1 MNEMSKPSPHG
12 NKRGFYRRLKLCAC
26 LLCFFCLNGWAENYA
41 QMLTVSLKDATL
53 KEVFTWVEQ
62 NSNYRF
68 LYKSADV
75 SKVKVGDVQVE
86 NTSVEALL
94 DLCLAHTGLI
104 YERDADLIVVKA
116 GKPVAQTVEE
126 VRAKGTVVDVEGN
139 PLPGVAVMIAG
150 TTVGVSTDANGNFEI
165 LCPGNL
171 SEVKLVFSF
180 IGMKAQTVIYKGK
193 DLKVV
198 MEEDAIEL
206 DAANVVETGYQT
218 IDRRHLTSSITS
230 VRAEDILVPGMTSIE
245 QALEGRIPDLI
256 LMNNSGEVG
265 ATPRIRIRGTSTI
278 IGNRQ
283 PLWVLDGVVLTDPVD
298 VDPQDLNNPDY
309 VNIIGNAIAGI
320 NPQDIERIDVLK
332 DASATALY
340 GTQAANGVIVVTTK
354 RGVSGKVRISYSHS
368 SKITRRPRYTDKA
381 INLMNSQERMQFGKD
396 LVDSHYFFPEH
407 MVMVGYEGAYYNWM
421 NGALTYD
428 QFLDEVQRYET
439 VNTDWFDILT
449 RDAYSHSHTLSISGG
464 SDKIKYYSSFGIS
477 QDDGVTKTSYSDR
490 YSIMLNLDTRLSDK
504 FMASLRINGN
514 VLNKNHVPDEVNAM
528 DYAYNTTRALPC
540 YNDDGSLYYYKR
552 NNEQYTGLNYNIL
565 NEINNS
571 SQEYAGNTIMATL
584 DLRYNMFDFWNVN
597 VTGSYTRS
605 NTRQE
610 DWWGEKSWYVASLRN
625 AEDGQ
630 TPPTGEGGFC
640 YLPYGGI
647 LTTNVTDNQSM
658 MLRIQSNLNKYI
670 DETQT
675 HLVAGTLGF
684 EVSSTKNFS
693 IADENRGY
701 LRDRGKQFVSMDGA
715 ANTNDYE
722 DNSIL
727 LDNYPY
733 FKRWLAAPHRSL
745 SENLTNKISGYLTLS
760 YSYKEFF
767 TFNINGR
774 FDASN
779 KFGSES
785 NNRFLPVW
793 SISGMANLREIFFKN
808 QVLDAENDGRNYWL
822 SEARL
827 RLSFGQQGNMIDGE
841 TPDMLLNQGTL
852 SPYYNSEYV
861 SYLYK
866 LPNPNLRWEVTNQT
880 NIGLDLN
887 FWNGRLVAGL
897 EFYLKKTHD
906 LISSIEVSSV
916 NGVPGGV
923 YNMNNGDMSN
933 KGFSISLS
941 GYPIQRKNFKWYMST
956 YYSINLN
963 EVQTEPVENY
973 TMGDFLN
980 GYAVI
985 SGKPISTFYSYKFL
999 GLDPNTGIPMFDDWE
1014 DRVHLLYGK
1023 SVADIMM
1030 TVLEDSGCRDP
1041 YISGSF
1047 NNNISWKN
1055 WSLSFNLAYSLGSKV
1070 RLFEMYGP
1078 IQEGVT
1084 SIENIRKEFTERW
1097 MVPGDEQRTNY
1108 PVLLSP
1114 SDPNY
1119 EKYRYHWSNTANYRG
1134 LTGQFANN
1142 IWQMYDQS
1150 NIRVVSG
1157 NYLKLQSLNLSYR
1170 FSDSL
1175 LKNTPLSS
1183 LSLSFSTQN
1192 LFTISAKELKG
1203 QDPSQAGFDSP
1214 NLSVRPTYTI
1224 GLNVSFK

>member
-368 SKITRRPRYTDKA
+368 SKITRRPRYTDRA

-785 NNRFLPVW
+785 NNKLLPVW
-793 SISGMANLREIFFKN
+793 SVSGMANLREI
-808 QVLDAENDGRNYWL
+808 LYRNRLADDYELQDRFWL
-822 SEARL
+822 TEARL
-827 RLSFGQQGNMIDGE
+827 RVSFGQQGNMIDGE
-841 TPDMLLNQGTL
+841 TPDMLLTQGGIDTW
-852 SPYYNSEYV
+852 YGEYV
-861 SYLYK
+861 STLSK
-866 LPNPNLRWEVTNQT
+866 LPNPNLKWEVTNQT
-880 NIGLDLN
+880 NIGLDLA
-887 FWNGRLVAGL
+887 FFKARLSVGVD
-897 EFYLKKTHD
+897 FYLKKTHD
-906 LISSIEVSSV
+906 LLSNIDVSSV
-916 NGVPGGV
+916 NGTPGGTYV
-923 YNMNNGDMSN
+923 MNNGNVSN
-933 KGFSISLS
+933 TGFDISLS
-941 GYPIQRKNFKWYMST
+941 GYPIKKDDISWYMST
-956 YYSINLN
+956 YYSVNWN
-963 EVQTEPVENY
+963 EVETQPLENY
-973 TMGDFLN
+973 TMATMLDGN
-980 GYAVI
+980 AII

-999 GLDPNTGIPMFDDWE
+999 GLDPQTGIPLFDDWE

-1023 SVADIMM
+1023 SVAEVMM
-1030 TVLEDSGCRDP
+1030 TVLEESGCRDP
-1041 YISGSF
+1041 FITGNL
-1047 NNNISWKN
+1047 NNNVKWKN
-1055 WSLSFNLAYSLGSKV
+1055 WNLSFNLAYSLGSKV
-1070 RLFEMYGP
+1070 RLFSMYDP
-1078 IQEGVT
+1078 IQSGVT
-1084 SIENIRKEFTERW
+1084 PIENVRKEFTERW
-1097 MVPGDEQRTNY
+1097 MVPGDEKRTNY

-1114 SDPNY
+1114 NDPLY
-1119 EKYRYHWSNTANYRG
+1119 TKYIMHWSADANQGYRG
-1134 LTGQFANN
+1134 LTGPFAQS
-1142 IWQMYDQS
+1142 IWQMYDNS

-1157 NYLKLQSLNLSYR
+1157 NYLKLQSLTLRYNLSPKVLKKTP
-1170 FSDSL
+1170 FSYFAI
-1175 LKNTPLSS
+1175 N
-1183 LSLSFSTQN
+1183 FSTQN
-1192 LFTISAKELKG
+1192 LFTISAKALKG
-1203 QDPSQAGFDSP
+1203 QDPSQAGFDKP
-1214 NLSVRPTYTI
+1214 NLSVRPTYTL
-1224 GLNVSFK
+1224 GLNVSF